1 MSALEYNDLITRYN
15 QLNTRKKG
23 LTVELKITTDEMRE
37 LDSLLIQMMDKSN
50 LQKIASSHGEIV
62 RNTQNVYQF
71 QTAETDPDAKEKFFN
86 FVADEQHWQLLYQ
99 RVGQRACKEL
109 LEEGIVDH
117 IPGVEVYEKQLINF
131 KPS

>member
-1 MSALEYNDLITRYN
+1 MSTLEYNDLITRYE

-23 LTVELKITTDEMRE
+23 LTVELKITTTEIHE

-50 LQKIASSHGEIV
+50 LQKIGSPHGEII
-62 RNTQNVYQF
+62 RKTQNIYQF
-71 QTAETDPDAKEKFFN
+71 QKAETDPDAKEKFFN
-86 FVADEQHWQLLYQ
+86 FVAKEEYWQLLYQ

-117 IPGVEVYEKQLINF
+117 ISGVEIYEKQIINF
-131 KPS
+131 KPT

>member
-131 KPS
+131 KPA